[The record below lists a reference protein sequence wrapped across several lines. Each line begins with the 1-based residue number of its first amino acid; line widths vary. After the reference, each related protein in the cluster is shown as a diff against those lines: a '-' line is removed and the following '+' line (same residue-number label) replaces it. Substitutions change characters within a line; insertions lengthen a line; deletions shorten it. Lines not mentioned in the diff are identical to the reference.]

1 VSNDTMPCGCEGHM
15 DNVGLC
21 RYPALEAEVARLRQQ
36 REEDAE
42 TVRKAIDE
50 RRRAE
55 GDNAALLGALQDS
68 RDPHSSGD
76 CDTRTCH
83 CGLLE
88 AMDKNHPG
96 AALLERLSAA
106 QSELDALRVA
116 VNATPSGAERIHAM
130 LVAAG
135 IPEED
140 EVSGVLGLEEHVGRT
155 LERLGVATA
164 YAATGLRE
172 HHGHR
177 CGMAGG
183 PYPESAAECEDAHC
197 RQWAYDLDALKERKP

>member
-55 GDNAALLGALQDS
+55 ADNAAKDRAFSEYVAAWGVDHEDVPGTDIPCPEDDACECPHIVALNAAFG
-68 RDPHSSGD
+68 P
-76 CDTRTCH
+76 
-83 CGLLE
+83 
-88 AMDKNHPG
+88 KHPG
-96 AALLERLSAA
+96 AALLERLH
-106 QSELDALRVA
+106 VA
-116 VNATPSGAERIHAM
+116 I
-130 LVAAG
+130 
-135 IPEED
+135 
-140 EVSGVLGLEEHVGRT
+140 
-155 LERLGVATA
+155 A

-183 PYPESAAECEDAHC
+183 PHPDNPRECNDAHC
-197 RQWAYDLDALKERKP
+197 RQWAHDLDAMKERKP